1 MPIVCAYLKLL
12 QCLQTLVKNNR
23 GQWEFHHPVLII
35 HLKLNHLSHRNWR
48 SLFSS
53 ILRNNITFYVQIF
66 NNANALH
73 TVGMANLMQSCKH
86 NVNLICSYLFI
97 DYNYCLRLFYP
108 SKCQNTIDFQQLM
121 LPRDRL
127 SPFQNTRWTFIFLD
141 CLHPLNSCHSHGFS
155 RTSQFLTLYK
165 ISLLDLIDLDQN
177 STALK
182 VKSYLRP

>member
-23 GQWEFHHPVLII
+23 GPWEFHHPVLII
-35 HLKLNHLSHRNWR
+35 HLKLNHLFHRNWR

-73 TVGMANLMQSCKH
+73 TVGRANLMQSCKH

-97 DYNYCLRLFYP
+97 DYNYCLRFFIHQSVKTQLIS
-108 SKCQNTIDFQQLM
+108 SKWCSRETGF
-121 LPRDRL
+121 PRFKTQDRHS
-127 SPFQNTRWTFIFLD
+127 SPRTVYIPLTAAIVMDSQVQVNFL
-141 CLHPLNSCHSHGFS
+141 
-155 RTSQFLTLYK
+155 K
-165 ISLLDLIDLDQN
+165 
-177 STALK
+177 
-182 VKSYLRP
+182 